1 MAYKV
6 ELNEQGQANSVG
18 STAFEAGPTLVQDN
32 FYASRKGSES
42 QTQQNLAH
50 TRNILEWGWELAVF
64 GVAVTFW
71 GFSLPAIDYRH
82 ISDYGL
88 IASLPVTFFVSLG
101 LLTTGFCLL
110 LRRVSPPTFLL
121 LLYTLALIFVVHG
134 TTALV
139 YETPRYSWTYKHI
152 GVAAY
157 IQANGSV
164 NPTIDIYHNWPGF
177 FALSAFF
184 TDLAGLGS
192 ALDFAAWAQVF
203 FNLLYLGPL
212 LMIFKSLS
220 PNWRLVWLGTW
231 FFYITNWTGQDYYS
245 PQATAYFFHLAFLG
259 LILTYFKVKELPS
272 PTAMK
277 RWLLF
282 KPLANLFHKL
292 LKWAWPDTP
301 GQENLHPGQ
310 EITLKIG
317 LILIFGVIV
326 ATHQLTPFI
335 SLADV
340 TVLVIFQFCKLRR
353 LPVLMTVM
361 MAGWLFYMA
370 DPFLKSNG
378 LVFKHHFLDFFA
390 NLDSNTVNISNATPG
405 HAFISLVARGMT
417 VALFLLAI
425 GGGLRRL
432 HAGHRDL
439 KVALLAVAAFPMF
452 LVQDYGGEMIYRV
465 YLFSLPWL
473 AFLAASFFLPGKK
486 PDGKSQRPSW
496 KASFS
501 VLLVSLLLLTGF
513 STVYYGNERM
523 NNYSQA
529 ELTAARYLYQTAPT
543 GSILIKV
550 NFSFPYKFEPNYNQ
564 YVEFAMVNDPNE
576 IHQGYVITDVED
588 IVNLVTEFKYP
599 AGYVVFSRSQREY
612 AELSGVVSLPWVDQL
627 ENQIRRSTYFQLVY
641 SNQDVQIF
649 RMIKEAG
656 K

>member
-1 MAYKV
+1 
-6 ELNEQGQANSVG
+6 
-18 STAFEAGPTLVQDN
+18 
-32 FYASRKGSES
+32 
-42 QTQQNLAH
+42 
-50 TRNILEWGWELAVF
+50 
-64 GVAVTFW
+64 
-71 GFSLPAIDYRH
+71 
-82 ISDYGL
+82 
-88 IASLPVTFFVSLG
+88 
-101 LLTTGFCLL
+101 LL
-110 LRRVSPPTFLL
+110 LHRATPSKFLL
-121 LLYTLALIFVVHG
+121 FLYTTALIFIVHG

-164 NPTIDIYHNWPGF
+164 NPTVDIYHNWPGF

-184 TDLAGLGS
+184 SDLAGLGS
-192 ALDFAAWAQVF
+192 ALDYAAWAQVF

-212 LMIFKSLS
+212 LMIFKSFS
-220 PNWRLVWLGTW
+220 RNWRLVWLSAW
-231 FFYITNWTGQDYYS
+231 FFYITNWTGQDYFS

-259 LILTYFKVKELPS
+259 ILLTYFRLKELPS
-272 PTAMK
+272 LSTMK
-277 RWLLF
+277 RWLLV
-282 KPLANLFHKL
+282 KPLATRFHKL
-292 LKWAWPDTP
+292 LEWFKVDTAS
-301 GQENLHPGQ
+301 ERNLRPGQ
-310 EITLKIG
+310 EIALKII
-317 LILIFGVIV
+317 LVLIFGVIV

-335 SLADV
+335 TLADV
-340 TVLVIFQFCKLRR
+340 AVLVVFQFCKLRR

-405 HAFISLVARGMT
+405 HAFISLVARGVT
-417 VALFLLAI
+417 VALFFLAI
-425 GGGLRRL
+425 GGFLRRL
-432 HAGHRDL
+432 RAGHRDL
-439 KVALLAVAAFPMF
+439 QVVLLAVAAFPMF

-473 AFLAASFFLPGKK
+473 VFLAASLFFPGDKGQRSTWKVSFAVLP
-486 PDGKSQRPSW
+486 
-496 KASFS
+496 
-501 VLLVSLLLLTGF
+501 VSILLLTGF
-513 STVYYGNERM
+513 TTVYYGNERM

-529 ELTAARYLYQTAPT
+529 ELTAAQYLYQTAPT

-550 NFSFPYKFEPNYNQ
+550 NFNFPYKFAPNYNQ

-588 IVNLVTEFKYP
+588 IVNLITEFKYP

-612 AELSGVVSLPWVDQL
+612 AELSGVVSLTWVDQL
-627 ENQIRRSTYFQLVY
+627 ENEVRQSSHFQLVY
-641 SNQDVQIF
+641 SNQDAQIF
-649 RMIKEAG
+649 RMVKEKEAE